1 MQSDED
7 QPASFADN
15 WPSVLN
21 RMLIGIGVIA
31 LGFLI
36 ADKALDTFK
45 SQDESV
51 TAEVI
56 TLDTPVENSQQTDS
70 AQSGVPEDAAKVV
83 QLEPAPA
90 PAPAAAPTPTP
101 INVERPEVAEVV
113 IPDQQKP
120 LVEVEELVPEQNS
133 FVVTTVSAQTDSQ
146 ESVLEQLEHVFGSAV
161 VIVSAT
167 EPAYVETENE
177 RRFLIGSILKNDR
190 ILSSISTG
198 QLVVSRVG
206 ERQVFELPDMSVQ

>member
-56 TLDTPVENSQQTDS
+56 TLDTPVENSQQIDS

-90 PAPAAAPTPTP
+90 AAPTP

-113 IPDQQKP
+113 IPDQQTP

>member
-1 MQSDED
+1 MQSDDD

-31 LGFLI
+31 LGFLVV
-36 ADKALDTFK
+36 DKALDMFNSHDESLTAERTTVDTLIEK
-45 SQDESV
+45 SQRSDSV
-51 TAEVI
+51 PSIVKE
-56 TLDTPVENSQQTDS
+56 DS
-70 AQSGVPEDAAKVV
+70 ANVV
-83 QLEPAPA
+83 QFEPAPA
-90 PAPAAAPTPTP
+90 P
-101 INVERPEVAEVV
+101 INAERPKVAELVV
-113 IPDQQKP
+113 VDQQAP
-120 LVEVEELVPEQNS
+120 SAEVEELVPEQNS
-133 FVVTTVSAQTDSQ
+133 FVVTTISAETDSQ
-146 ESVLEQLEHVFGSAV
+146 ESVLEQLEQVFGSAV
-161 VIVSAT
+161 VIVSAN

-206 ERQVFELPDMSVQ
+206 EQQVFELPDMSVQ

>member
-1 MQSDED
+1 M
-7 QPASFADN
+7 
-15 WPSVLN
+15 
-21 RMLIGIGVIA
+21 
-31 LGFLI
+31 
-36 ADKALDTFK
+36 
-45 SQDESV
+45 
-51 TAEVI
+51 
-56 TLDTPVENSQQTDS
+56 
-70 AQSGVPEDAAKVV
+70 
-83 QLEPAPA
+83 
-90 PAPAAAPTPTP
+90 
-101 INVERPEVAEVV
+101 ERPEVAEVV
-113 IPDQQKP
+113 IPDQQTP

>member
-56 TLDTPVENSQQTDS
+56 TLDTPVENSQQIDS
-70 AQSGVPEDAAKVV
+70 AQSSVLEDAAKVV

-90 PAPAAAPTPTP
+90 AAPTP

-113 IPDQQKP
+113 IPDQQTP

>member
-45 SQDESV
+45 SQDDAA
-51 TAEVI
+51 TAEKIIV
-56 TLDTPVENSQQTDS
+56 DTPLENSQLVDAPQNVDLKENANVEELAS
-70 AQSGVPEDAAKVV
+70 ASAPVPVPV
-83 QLEPAPA
+83 
-90 PAPAAAPTPTP
+90 T
-101 INVERPEVAEVV
+101 VERPQVAEVV
-113 IPDQQKP
+113 VSDQQEP
-120 LVEVEELVPEQNS
+120 LAGVKDLVPEQDS
-133 FVVTTVSAQTDSQ
+133 FVVTTVSTANDSQ

-167 EPAYVETENE
+167 DPAYVETENE

>member
-56 TLDTPVENSQQTDS
+56 TLDKPLENSQRADSSQNLAPTDD
-70 AQSGVPEDAAKVV
+70 EKVV
-83 QLEPAPA
+83 QLEPTAAPA
-90 PAPAAAPTPTP
+90 SAPVTVA
-101 INVERPEVAEVV
+101 RPEVAEVV
-113 IPDQQKP
+113 IPEEQTP
-120 LVEVEELVPEQNS
+120 LVDVEELVPEQNS
-133 FVVTTVSAQTDSQ
+133 FVVTTVSAETDSQ

-167 EPAYVETENE
+167 EPAYVETQNE

>member
-31 LGFLI
+31 LGFLV

-56 TLDTPVENSQQTDS
+56 TLDTPVENSQQISST
-70 AQSGVPEDAAKVV
+70 QSSVPEGAAKVV
-83 QLEPAPA
+83 QLES
-90 PAPAAAPTPTP
+90 APAAAPTP

-113 IPDQQKP
+113 IPDQQTP

-133 FVVTTVSAQTDSQ
+133 FVVTTVSAETDSQ

>member
-45 SQDESV
+45 SQDDAA
-51 TAEVI
+51 TAEKIIV
-56 TLDTPVENSQQTDS
+56 DTPLENSQLVDASQNVDLKENANVEELAS
-70 AQSGVPEDAAKVV
+70 APVPV
-83 QLEPAPA
+83 
-90 PAPAAAPTPTP
+90 T
-101 INVERPEVAEVV
+101 VERPQVAEVV
-113 IPDQQKP
+113 VSDQQEP
-120 LVEVEELVPEQNS
+120 LAGVKDLVPEQDS
-133 FVVTTVSAQTDSQ
+133 FVVTTVSTANDSQ

-167 EPAYVETENE
+167 DPAYVETENE

-206 ERQVFELPDMSVQ
+206 ERQVFELPDLSVQ

>member
-51 TAEVI
+51 TAEVM
-56 TLDTPVENSQQTDS
+56 TPDTPLENSQQADS
-70 AQSGVPEDAAKVV
+70 SQDLILADDEKVV
-83 QLEPAPA
+83 QLEPTPTPTLAPA
-90 PAPAAAPTPTP
+90 PAPVTVA
-101 INVERPEVAEVV
+101 RPEVAEVV
-113 IPDQQKP
+113 ISDKQTP

-133 FVVTTVSAQTDSQ
+133 FVVTTVSTETDSQ

>member
-45 SQDESV
+45 SQDDAA
-51 TAEVI
+51 TAEKRIV
-56 TLDTPVENSQQTDS
+56 DTPLENSQLVDASQNVDQKENANVEELAS
-70 AQSGVPEDAAKVV
+70 APVPV
-83 QLEPAPA
+83 
-90 PAPAAAPTPTP
+90 T
-101 INVERPEVAEVV
+101 VERPQVAEVV
-113 IPDQQKP
+113 VSDQQEP
-120 LVEVEELVPEQNS
+120 LAGVKDLVPEQDS
-133 FVVTTVSAQTDSQ
+133 FVVTTVSTANDSQ

-167 EPAYVETENE
+167 DPAYVETENE

-206 ERQVFELPDMSVQ
+206 ERQVFELPDLSVQ

>member
-56 TLDTPVENSQQTDS
+56 TLDTTVENSQQIDS

-90 PAPAAAPTPTP
+90 AAPTPAP

-113 IPDQQKP
+113 IPDQQTP

>member
-45 SQDESV
+45 SQGESV
-51 TAEVI
+51 TAEAI
-56 TLDTPVENSQQTDS
+56 AIDTPPENSQRVVSSQDLIP
-70 AQSGVPEDAAKVV
+70 ANDEKVV
-83 QLEPAPA
+83 QLESAPLPVTVA
-90 PAPAAAPTPTP
+90 
-101 INVERPEVAEVV
+101 RPEVTEVV
-113 IPDQQKP
+113 VSEQQTP
-120 LVEVEELVPEQNS
+120 SVEVEELVPEQNS
-133 FVVTTVSAQTDSQ
+133 FMVTTVSAETDSQ

>member
-56 TLDTPVENSQQTDS
+56 TLDTPVENSQQIDS
-70 AQSGVPEDAAKVV
+70 VQSGVLKTLRKWYSSS
-83 QLEPAPA
+83 QRL
-90 PAPAAAPTPTP
+90 
-101 INVERPEVAEVV
+101 RPH
-113 IPDQQKP
+113 PHP
-120 LVEVEELVPEQNS
+120 L
-133 FVVTTVSAQTDSQ
+133 TW
-146 ESVLEQLEHVFGSAV
+146 SVLKSQ
-161 VIVSAT
+161 
-167 EPAYVETENE
+167 
-177 RRFLIGSILKNDR
+177 RW
-190 ILSSISTG
+190 
-198 QLVVSRVG
+198 
-206 ERQVFELPDMSVQ
+206 